1 MLIKFAGEQSSITE
15 KIIMGGQSAVKK
27 LSGLFHS
34 GIKKGDPTCF
44 HVAVYLGGGKTA
56 EAHGGDLSTARV
68 GTRSFDEHAGFL
80 FQVYRCKD
88 QALDFGKNAGTAGG
102 PPDFGKMFCSEF
114 VIAVYQAAVVARQ
127 IKKKS
132 KLKAGDVSM
141 PPGLDLHASNSSP
154 LAFDAK
160 LVEGCEKKTWEHV
173 AEVLVRPQEQ
183 GGADAPAAGPAGAD
197 VTSHLVTL
205 GNPTRPRW
213 ASGNDVYA
221 RNPWSLRVFDGKLHV
236 ASGNSNNKGPAP
248 NVGPIDLW
256 AWDPKTGKFG
266 VEYVVADEQVD
277 LMHKLDDGL
286 YIPGHDSHLTGRRTS
301 TLEKA
306 LSVPADW
313 AYGNMHHRK
322 PSGAWEQNRTIVNG
336 IHVYDVIQFN
346 RKLFAAVSTLLGGTV
361 ARSED
366 GGKSW
371 HEMFTYEKP
380 GERTRSLFVLGG
392 KLHASTTGGR
402 IYVWDGG
409 KKMNR
414 ISANFFPNLEN
425 EKELFA
431 ARPTAF
437 NGQVAYIAGRKLID
451 HDWTPEGLFIASP
464 PDSVRAA
471 PLPGR
476 AMPRDFLVDSGKI
489 YALASTPI
497 RSRARSSCSE
507 RTSASGWGAIPSCSR
522 IRPAPSCACR
532 RPRWKSRAA
541 RSNRRCILT
550 SGRPGS
556 SRAAPGASRT
566 GRRRRP

>member
-1 MLIKFAGEQSSITE
+1 M
-15 KIIMGGQSAVKK
+15 
-27 LSGLFHS
+27 
-34 GIKKGDPTCF
+34 
-44 HVAVYLGGGKTA
+44 
-56 EAHGGDLSTARV
+56 
-68 GTRSFDEHAGFL
+68 
-80 FQVYRCKD
+80 
-88 QALDFGKNAGTAGG
+88 
-102 PPDFGKMFCSEF
+102 
-114 VIAVYQAAVVARQ
+114 
-127 IKKKS
+127 
-132 KLKAGDVSM
+132 
-141 PPGLDLHASNSSP
+141 
-154 LAFDAK
+154 
-160 LVEGCEKKTWEHV
+160 
-173 AEVLVRPQEQ
+173 RPQEQ
-183 GGADAPAAGPAGAD
+183 GAADAPAAGPAGAD

-205 GNPTRPRW
+205 GNPTQPRW

-336 IHVYDVIQFN
+336 IHVYDVIQFD

-471 PLPGR
+471 PLPGG

-489 YALASTPI
+489 YALASTQPAADKT
-497 RSRARSSCSE
+497 RVHVFVSSDLNKWDEVLRFDADTFARSFELLGADFCFGLGCDPELLKDSTGTIL
-507 RTSASGWGAIPSCSR
+507 RLPASGLE
-522 IRPAPSCACR
+522 
-532 RPRWKSRAA
+532 KSR
-541 RSNRRCILT
+541 
-550 SGRPGS
+550 
-556 SRAAPGASRT
+556 GA
-566 GRRRRP
+566 